1 MSLALSKFQRDYLAA
16 WNSHDW
22 DNLLDFFTDDC
33 VYEDVARE
41 KVLHGKTEM
50 KDCFLSIDPDFHL
63 EIKSIFSAGNFEA
76 SEWVMSGTNTIDA
89 PGLKA
94 TQKKYSIRGASII
107 KYRDNKIY
115 RQTDYWSLAKLIQQL
130 GAEITEP

>member
-1 MSLALSKFQRDYLAA
+1 MVTERMVRDFWAIWTSYDIEKVATFL
-16 WNSHDW
+16 
-22 DNLLDFFTDDC
+22 TDDC

-41 KVLHGKTEM
+41 KILHGKTDM
-50 KDCFLSIDPDFHL
+50 KDCFRSIDPDFYL

-89 PGLKA
+89 PDLKA

-107 KYRDNKIY
+107 EYRENKIY
-115 RQTDYWSLAKLIQQL
+115 RQTDYWSLAALIQQL
-130 GAEITEP
+130 GT